1 LDRIIASIDVGTT
14 KVCTLIGEVIGG
26 DRLRVVGRG
35 VVPSRGLQRGRIVD
49 TAQATQAITASVEKA
64 QKSCGVEVKRAYVGV
79 AGGHISSI
87 NSRGVVPIS
96 RSVHTVTQ
104 QEVDR
109 AIEAAQAIAI
119 PHDRRIVHI
128 IPRGFSL
135 DGQDGI
141 HDPLGLHGTRLEA
154 EVHIITGSI
163 AAIHN
168 LVQCVQG
175 AGVHISDLVLQP
187 LASGEAVLTDTER
200 EAGVVLADIGGGT
213 TDIAIFINGSI
224 WHTLIREV
232 AGNHLTN
239 DLVIGLHTPF
249 GTAEEIKIKY
259 GHALSRAVD
268 PNEVVELQAF
278 GDRPRLSVPCQHIAL
293 ILEAR
298 AKDILELIIMGEVK
312 KSGYDGLLP
321 AGVVLTGGTA
331 ELPGLRELG
340 EEMLNL
346 PVRIG
351 RPQNVE
357 GLVEVTESP
366 AYATGVGLL
375 LWGMRYGQARPS
387 APPSFW
393 QNVFGRFKGVLGAFL
408 P

>member
-1 LDRIIASIDVGTT
+1 MDRIIASIDVGTT
-14 KVCTLIGEVIGG
+14 KVCTLIGEATGSN
-26 DRLRVVGRG
+26 RLRVIGAG
-35 VVPSRGLQRGRIVD
+35 VVPSRGLERGRIVN

-64 QKSCGVEVKRAYVGV
+64 QKYCGVEVKRAYVGV

-119 PHDRRIVHI
+119 PHDRRIMHI

-141 HDPLGLHGTRLEA
+141 RDPLGLHGIRLEA
-154 EVHIITGSI
+154 EVHIITGAVAS
-163 AAIHN
+163 IHN
-168 LVQCVQG
+168 LAQCVQG
-175 AGVHISDLVLQP
+175 AGVVISDLVLQP
-187 LASGEAVLTDTER
+187 LASGEAVLTNTER

-213 TDIAIFINGSI
+213 TDIAMFINGSI
-224 WHTLIREV
+224 WHTLILEV
-232 AGNHLTN
+232 AGNRLTD
-239 DLVIGLHTPF
+239 DLVYGLHTPS
-249 GTAEEIKIKY
+249 GIAEEIKIKY
-259 GHALSRAVD
+259 GHALSRAID
-268 PNEVVELQAF
+268 PTEMVELQAF
-278 GDRPRLSVPCQHIAL
+278 GDRTRVSVSRQQIAW

-298 AKDILELIIMGEVK
+298 AKDILELILKEVK

-340 EEMLNL
+340 EEMLNF

-375 LWGMRYGQARPS
+375 LWGLRYGQARISP
-387 APPSFW
+387 PPSFW
-393 QNVFGRFKGVLGAFL
+393 EIIRDRLKGVVGAFM